1 MSAPE
6 QDYDQSNS
14 SATWTEGD
22 YDAGAASLSDVT
34 TAGVKANTESAGGP
48 QVAQQNMHYIEET
61 GRWTYTDAE
70 GISFEYDE
78 NLKAWFPMFNEQLI
92 QAQQSAYGET
102 IPDNLESV
110 YAENARRQK
119 RKNDSTNDIY
129 HHNAGTAAVTKNA
142 GFHYSSNNHD
152 DDDDEEEQDEDRG
165 DAHEILGLDDHY
177 PPGLASIPGQTDGS
191 NNRYA
196 NKKQKQPKGKSERKP
211 KPISSVFVTG
221 LPLDTDLEEMMD
233 VFKKGGV
240 FMEDE
245 NEKPRIKLY
254 TNSQGQRNGEG
265 LVTYLRSESVALA
278 IDLLDDTEYRPGVEN
293 GRIRVQQA
301 QFKEKERTA
310 TPAGLTDERKKKVQ
324 KKYQKLEKKLDWF
337 DDENLVKADK
347 WNKVCILKHMFTLQE
362 LEADPTLL
370 LDLKEDIRE
379 ECEKVGEVT
388 NVIIYD
394 HHPEGVVSVR
404 YKDKESA
411 DLCVKLMSGRF
422 FAGQRVVAE
431 IYDGH
436 TRYESQKSK
445 EELEEEEKQRLDR
458 YAKWLE
464 AEEEKSKA
472 ERRASESSADDR
484 KEDEGKEQVRL
495 AADAPTP

>member
-1 MSAPE
+1 MSAPGQNYE
-6 QDYDQSNS
+6 KEDTTLNDH
-14 SATWTEGD
+14 G
-22 YDAGAASLSDVT
+22 GAAHDVNDAAST
-34 TAGVKANTESAGGP
+34 GETAVAASVGEGGGGP

-70 GISFEYDE
+70 GVSFEYDE

-102 IPDNLESV
+102 IPENLESV

-119 RKNDSTNDIY
+119 RKNDNIDDNY
-129 HHNAGTAAVTKNA
+129 HHNGAE
-142 GFHYSSNNHD
+142 D
-152 DDDDEEEQDEDRG
+152 DDQDDDF
-165 DAHEILGLDDHY
+165 
-177 PPGLASIPGQTDGS
+177 PPGLASIPGQSDGGK
-191 NNRYA
+191 YA
-196 NKKQKQPKGKSERKP
+196 NKKQKQPKGKGERKP

-221 LPLDTDLEEMMD
+221 LPLDTDIEEMMD

-254 TNSQGQRNGEG
+254 TNAQGQRNGEG
-265 LVTYLRSESVALA
+265 LVTYLRPESVALA
-278 IDLLDDTEYRPGVEN
+278 IDLLDDTEYRPGVEK

-301 QFKEKERTA
+301 QFKEKERT
-310 TPAGLTDERKKKVQ
+310 TTVPAGLSEERKKKVQ
-324 KKYQKLEKKLDWF
+324 KKFQKLEKKLDWF
-337 DDENLVKADK
+337 EDDEKLVKAEK

-379 ECEKVGEVT
+379 ECEKCGEVT

-404 YKDKESA
+404 FKDKESA
-411 DLCVKLMSGRF
+411 ELCVKLMSGRY
-422 FAGQRVVAE
+422 FAGQRVAAE

-436 TRYESQKSK
+436 TKYESHKTK
-445 EELEEEEKQRLDR
+445 EELEEEEKQRLER

-472 ERRASESSADDR
+472 EKSIVPESTAGEER
-484 KEDEGKEQVRL
+484 I

>member
-1 MSAPE
+1 MS
-6 QDYDQSNS
+6 DQEYQQESTAAATAANS
-14 SATWTEGD
+14 S
-22 YDAGAASLSDVT
+22 GA
-34 TAGVKANTESAGGP
+34 P
-48 QVAQQNMHYIEET
+48 QVAQQNMQYVEET
-61 GRWTYTDAE
+61 GRWTYTDDE
-70 GISFEYDE
+70 GVSFEYDE

-102 IPDNLESV
+102 VPDSFESV

-119 RKNDSTNDIY
+119 RKKNDIDY
-129 HHNAGTAAVTKNA
+129 TGSNATSLPVDHIG
-142 GFHYSSNNHD
+142 
-152 DDDDEEEQDEDRG
+152 EDIDG
-165 DAHEILGLDDHY
+165 SDF
-177 PPGLASIPGQTDGS
+177 PPGLESIPGRGEGS
-191 NNRYA
+191 DKQNKRQKHNNN
-196 NKKQKQPKGKSERKP
+196 NKGERKP

-221 LPLDTDLEEMMD
+221 LPLDTDVDEVVD

-245 NEKPRIKLY
+245 KGNPKIKLY
-254 TNSQGQRNGEG
+254 TDKEGRRNGEG
-265 LVTYLRSESVALA
+265 LVTYLRPESVALTV
-278 IDLLDDTEYRPGVEN
+278 DLLDDTEYRPGVEK

-301 QFKEKERTA
+301 QFKEKER
-310 TPAGLTDERKKKVQ
+310 PAAPASLSEDRKKKVQ

-337 DDENLVKADK
+337 EDDENLVKADK

-362 LEADPTLL
+362 LEADPSLL

-379 ECEKVGEVT
+379 ECEKLGEVT

-404 YKDKESA
+404 FKDKESA
-411 DLCVKLMSGRF
+411 ILCVRMMSGRY
-422 FAGQRVVAE
+422 FAGQKVVAE

-436 TRYESQKSK
+436 SKYEVQKTK

-458 YAKWLE
+458 YARWLE
-464 AEEEKSKA
+464 AEEEKEKKGKQKTDD
-472 ERRASESSADDR
+472 EADGDT
-484 KEDEGKEQVRL
+484 EQTI

>member
-6 QDYDQSNS
+6 QDYGQG
-14 SATWTEGD
+14 SATWTGGD
-22 YDAGAASLSDVT
+22 HDAGAAIDATAAAT
-34 TAGVKANTESAGGP
+34 TGAKTESAGVTGGRGP
-48 QVAQQNMHYIEET
+48 QVVQQNMHYIEET

-92 QAQQSAYGET
+92 QAQQSIYGET

-119 RKNDSTNDIY
+119 RKNDNTDEIY
-129 HHNAGTAAVTKNA
+129 HSAANAAASNAGS
-142 GFHYSSNNHD
+142 HYSNNSSNNG
-152 DDDDEEEQDEDRG
+152 DDDEEEHDEDRG
-165 DAHEILGLDDHY
+165 DAHEILGLDDY
-177 PPGLASIPGQTDGS
+177 PPGLASIPGQSDGPS
-191 NNRYA
+191 NNKYA
-196 NKKQKQPKGKSERKP
+196 NKKQKQPKGKGERKP

-221 LPLDTDLEEMMD
+221 LPLDTDLDEVVD

-245 NEKPRIKLY
+245 N
-254 TNSQGQRNGEG
+254 
-265 LVTYLRSESVALA
+265 
-278 IDLLDDTEYRPGVEN
+278 DLLDDTEYRPGVEK

-301 QFKEKERTA
+301 QFKEKERTV
-310 TPAGLTDERKKKVQ
+310 TPAGLTEERKKKIQ
-324 KKYQKLEKKLDWF
+324 KKHQKLEKKLDWF

-347 WNKVCILKHMFTLQE
+347 WNKVCILKHMFTLEE

-394 HHPEGVVSVR
+394 HHPDGVVSVR
-404 YKDKESA
+404 YKEKESA

-436 TRYESQKSK
+436 TKYESQKSK

-464 AEEEKSKA
+464 SEEEKSKA
-472 ERRASESSADDR
+472 EKGVAPSFSTASEGGGQKRAEAE
-484 KEDEGKEQVRL
+484 EDGEGQVRI